1 MPTIPPRPVPRRV
14 AWLEEAC
21 RGRADQ
27 VEVFRAFLRAVL
39 CGRTDIQR
47 FPELVGP
54 GGSGKGTFTRLAQGL
69 VGLENVAVTELKYLE
84 SNRFETSN
92 LIHKRLIV
100 ITDAEQWAG
109 QITTLKALT
118 GGDSIRV
125 ERKNVQKHP
134 TAVAEG
140 LVLVSANEAITS
152 GDYTSGLDRRRIP
165 MPFQHKPP
173 TWRNLLEIKG
183 ERFVGELAG
192 RISRRGQLG
201 PGDARGR
208 DAALSPPDLDGR
220 AHPRR
225 QSCAR
230 PRADQS
236 SRGLGR

>member
-1 MPTIPPRPVPRRV
+1 MTMIPARPAPSRRPGFSKPV
-14 AWLEEAC
+14 A
-21 RGRADQ
+21 GRADQ
-27 VEVFRAFLRAVL
+27 VEVLRAFLKAVL

-92 LIHKRLIV
+92 LIHKRLII

-125 ERKNVQKHP
+125 EHKNVQKHP

-140 LVLVSANEAITS
+140 LGARL
-152 GDYTSGLDRRRIP
+152 
-165 MPFQHKPP
+165 
-173 TWRNLLEIKG
+173 G
-183 ERFVGELAG
+183 E
-192 RISRRGQLG
+192 
-201 PGDARGR
+201 
-208 DAALSPPDLDGR
+208 
-220 AHPRR
+220 
-225 QSCAR
+225 
-230 PRADQS
+230 
-236 SRGLGR
+236 